1 MPDIR
6 LTIVWDFKGEDVTF
20 EDLERVF
27 EDMRA
32 IGRAKV
38 IQAEDIDYA
47 ATDKNFAEG
56 VIDSI
61 RMSVRLP

>member
-6 LTIVWDFKGEDVTF
+6 LTIVWDFKGEDVAF

-32 IGRAKV
+32 VGRVKV
-38 IQAEDIDYA
+38 IRVEDIDYV
-47 ATDKNFAEG
+47 ATDKNFLEDG
-56 VIDSI
+56 VYSI
-61 RMSVRLP
+61 RMSVTLP